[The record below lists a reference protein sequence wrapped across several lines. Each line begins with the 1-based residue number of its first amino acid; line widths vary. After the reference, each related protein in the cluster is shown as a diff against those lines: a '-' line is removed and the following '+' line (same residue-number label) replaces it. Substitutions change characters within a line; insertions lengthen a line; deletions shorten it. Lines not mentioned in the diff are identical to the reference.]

1 MLRDAVKRAIMS
13 VEYESAMDR
22 MQLGG
27 DYMSPEEIQEKFIK
41 PQLGIAT
48 DLQDKFRKMAL
59 TEDR

>member
-13 VEYESAMDR
+13 VDYESAMDR

-41 PQLGIAT
+41 PQLGIST
-48 DLQDKFRKMAL
+48 DLQDKFRKIGVK
-59 TEDR
+59 

>member
-1 MLRDAVKRAIMS
+1 MS
-13 VEYESAMDR
+13 ADYESAMEK

-41 PQLGIAT
+41 PQLGIPT

-59 TEDR
+59 SEER